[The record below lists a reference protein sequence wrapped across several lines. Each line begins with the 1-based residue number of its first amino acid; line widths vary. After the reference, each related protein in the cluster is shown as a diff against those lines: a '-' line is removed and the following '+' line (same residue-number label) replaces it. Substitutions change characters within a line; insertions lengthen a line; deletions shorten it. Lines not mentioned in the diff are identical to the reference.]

1 MDNQNPQSGG
11 HSKIGH
17 EEDTISIKGIVYSG
31 LFLFLGGVI
40 AFVSM
45 YFFYGGLEKWRK
57 DHEAKMTPMEQQLLD
72 QREMPKDTKTEPAG
86 EEAANSPEVYGQRR
100 DRKAMEAHLKQ
111 TFPGP
116 RLQYDDEHDMKLFR
130 SSEDEWLTSTGKD
143 ANGNIHIPVDKAID
157 LISQRGLPAVSGPW
171 QPPTL
176 PTAVPMVPAQT
187 AKK

>member
-1 MDNQNPQSGG
+1 
-11 HSKIGH
+11 
-17 EEDTISIKGIVYSG
+17 
-31 LFLFLGGVI
+31 
-40 AFVSM
+40 
-45 YFFYGGLEKWRK
+45 
-57 DHEAKMTPMEQQLLD
+57 MEQQLHA
-72 QREMPKDTKTEPAG
+72 QREAPKDAKAEPAG
-86 EEAANSPEVYGQRR
+86 EEVITGPEIYGQGR

-116 RLQYDDEHDMKLFR
+116 RLQYNDEFDMKIFR

-143 ANGNIHIPVDKAID
+143 ANGNIHIPVDQAID
-157 LISQRGLPAVSGPW
+157 LLAQRGLPAVSGPW